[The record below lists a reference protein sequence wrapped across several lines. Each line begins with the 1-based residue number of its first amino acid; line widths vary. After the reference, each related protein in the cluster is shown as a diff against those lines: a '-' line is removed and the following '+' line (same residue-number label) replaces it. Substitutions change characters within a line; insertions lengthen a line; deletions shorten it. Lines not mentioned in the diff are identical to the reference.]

1 MDAEMEVAHAVAVER
16 TLGSLNLERRVR
28 LLTGSDFWTTAGDE
42 RIGLRPMVLADGPAG
57 VRGQEWDERFPSV
70 SLSSPTACA
79 ATWDEPLVRRLA
91 GVLAAEAR
99 RKGVDVVLGPTVN
112 LQRSPLAGRHFE
124 YLSEDPLLSGRIGL
138 AYVRGLQAHGVAA
151 TAKHYVCND
160 AETNRFSVDIQA
172 DERTLREVYLAPFED
187 LVVEGGVW
195 VVMAAYNRVNGVTMT
210 ENPLLHSPLLTEWG
224 FDGVVVSDWY
234 AARSTEASALSG
246 LGLVMPGPRGPWG
259 AALVAA
265 VRGGRVP
272 AAAVEDKARR
282 LLRLA
287 ARVGALPDT
296 EQAVPVAVEPAPS
309 DVNALLRE
317 AAAAGMVLL
326 RNHQAALPLDP
337 ASLRRVAVLGPNA
350 AEGVTQGG
358 GAAEV
363 VAAKEVSPLDG
374 LRSALGEGIEVLHA
388 AGVRTRR
395 GLTLLSSMPVTC
407 PHCGEAGLRV
417 RYLDAAGRE
426 LRTEHRAGGPLVWQG
441 AQILRGATVEIS
453 ARFRANA
460 TGRWQIGFT
469 GVGAFHLVLDGDSV
483 ITETVRLGTDNF
495 ALNFLQPPQRAVT
508 RFLVEGQE
516 LELVLLHHLVPEQDF
531 AKVTL
536 GVVPP
541 GRSDEE
547 EFADAVHLASSADA
561 AVVVVGTTPE
571 LESEGLDRVSLG
583 LPGRQDALVRAV
595 AAVNVRTIV
604 VVNAGGPVAMPW
616 RDEVAAVLV
625 AWLPGQEFGHALA
638 DVLVGVTEPGG
649 RLPMTWGAR
658 DEDVPVLST
667 RPIDGALPYAEGLH
681 VGYRAWLRAGANPA
695 YPFGHGLGYT
705 TWAYLGIE
713 APTTVRVREDVTGVC
728 PGSQHRPASRQGSR
742 SGLPV
747 RRGVRRGATRAVAG
761 RLLCRRGRTG

>member
-70 SLSSPTACA
+70 SLPSPTACA

-358 GAAEV
+358 AAAEV

-395 GLTLLSSMPVTC
+395 GLTLLPACRSPARIVARRG
-407 PHCGEAGLRV
+407 CGCATSTRP
-417 RYLDAAGRE
+417 
-426 LRTEHRAGGPLVWQG
+426 GG
-441 AQILRGATVEIS
+441 S
-453 ARFRANA
+453 F
-460 TGRWQIGFT
+460 
-469 GVGAFHLVLDGDSV
+469 
-483 ITETVRLGTDNF
+483 
-495 ALNFLQPPQRAVT
+495 
-508 RFLVEGQE
+508 
-516 LELVLLHHLVPEQDF
+516 
-531 AKVTL
+531 
-536 GVVPP
+536 
-541 GRSDEE
+541 
-547 EFADAVHLASSADA
+547 
-561 AVVVVGTTPE
+561 
-571 LESEGLDRVSLG
+571 
-583 LPGRQDALVRAV
+583 
-595 AAVNVRTIV
+595 
-604 VVNAGGPVAMPW
+604 GPS
-616 RDEVAAVLV
+616 
-625 AWLPGQEFGHALA
+625 
-638 DVLVGVTEPGG
+638 TEPGG
-649 RLPMTWGAR
+649 RLSGRVRRFSAERPSRSPPVSGPM
-658 DEDVPVLST
+658 
-667 RPIDGALPYAEGLH
+667 RPAGGRSALPALAPSTWCWTATPSSPRPS
-681 VGYRAWLRAGANPA
+681 VWAR
-695 YPFGHGLGYT
+695 T
-705 TWAYLGIE
+705 TSPSTSSSLLSA
-713 APTTVRVREDVTGVC
+713 
-728 PGSQHRPASRQGSR
+728 
-742 SGLPV
+742 
-747 RRGVRRGATRAVAG
+747 
-761 RLLCRRGRTG
+761 RLLGSWWRARSWSSCCFITSCQSRISPR